1 MIPDHLTN
9 VSCLNL
15 LMRNELSEKSDRE
28 HERIVSGKMKVH
40 FFKMSVTGGSFYL
53 TPTIYPDS
61 VLGVG
66 SFPIL
71 QQL

>member
-1 MIPDHLTN
+1 
-9 VSCLNL
+9 
-15 LMRNELSEKSDRE
+15 
-28 HERIVSGKMKVH
+28 MKVH
-40 FFKMSVTGGSFYL
+40 FFKMSVTGGTFYL

-66 SFPIL
+66 SFLIL